1 MLDSPRTR
9 FIESL
14 MRLTPALFAA
24 TYLGLLPLAAVEILP
39 VTGADKLGEPFSIDF
54 DAQGKLYGV
63 EFTPANQVFEVLDG
77 KIHAIAGIRWNSGP
91 KGAQPPAPA
100 KAKDLAPAVFNGMHD
115 LAVATDGTIY
125 VADTF
130 QNRIVRLDPKTHA
143 VTAFA
148 GTGETGFA
156 GDGGPAT
163 QAKFNSPFCCSLS
176 PDGKSM
182 VIADLGNARV
192 RRIDLATQKIETI
205 AGNGKRGIPETDAAA
220 LTSPLN
226 GPRATCVAK
235 DGTVYIVQREG
246 HSLIALKDGKLT
258 TIVNVTGKK
267 GLAGD
272 NGPADQAQLNG
283 PKYICMDAKGC
294 VLIIDT
300 ENHAIRAYD
309 PGRRTLVTVAGTLGK
324 AGAKMAQ
331 DWAGTQLKRPHGA
344 RVGADGKLYVA
355 DSENSRILVGTA
367 P

>member
-1 MLDSPRTR
+1 
-9 FIESL
+9 
-14 MRLTPALFAA
+14 MRLPPALLTIAC
-24 TYLGLLPLAAVEILP
+24 LGFLPLAAVEVLP
-39 VTGADKLGEPFSIDF
+39 VTGADKLGEPFSVDF

-77 KIHAIAGIRWNSGP
+77 KIHAIAGVRWNSGP

-100 KAKDLAPAVFNGMHD
+100 KAKDFAPAVFNGMHD
-115 LAVATDGTIY
+115 LAVAADGTLYI
-125 VADTF
+125 ADTF
-130 QNRIVRLDPKTHA
+130 QNRIVRIDPKTKA
-143 VTAFA
+143 VTPFA
-148 GTGETGFA
+148 GTGEAGFA

-182 VIADLGNARV
+182 VIADLGNSRV
-192 RRIDLATQKIETI
+192 RRIDLVTQKIETI
-205 AGNGKRGIPETDAAA
+205 AGNGKRGISEAGAAA

-246 HSLIALKDGKLT
+246 NSLIALRDGKLT
-258 TIVNVTGKK
+258 VVVNVAGKK
-267 GLAGD
+267 GLEGD
-272 NGPADQAQLNG
+272 NGPAAQAQLNG
-283 PKYICMDAKGC
+283 PKYICMDAKGR
-294 VLIIDT
+294 VLILDT

-309 PGRRTLVTVAGTLGK
+309 PGRKTLVTVVGTLGK
-324 AGAKMAQ
+324 AGAKIAQ
-331 DWAGTQLKRPHGA
+331 EWTGTQLKRPHGA
-344 RVGADGKLYVA
+344 RVGVDGKLYVA

>member
-1 MLDSPRTR
+1 MNM
-9 FIESL
+9 L
-14 MRLTPALFAA
+14 MRPRSALLALLSLAA
-24 TYLGLLPLAAVEILP
+24 LPLAGVEILP
-39 VTGADKLGEPFSIDF
+39 ATGADKLGEPFSVDF

-63 EFTPANQVFEVLDG
+63 EFTPSNQVFEVRDG
-77 KIHAIAGIRWNSGP
+77 QIHAIAGVRWNSTA

-100 KAKDLAPAVFNGMHD
+100 KAKDLSPAVFNGLHD
-115 LAVATDGTIY
+115 IAVAPDGSLY

-130 QNRIVRLDPKTHA
+130 QNRIVRIDPKTHA
-143 VTAFA
+143 ATAFA
-148 GTGETGFA
+148 GTGEAGFA

-163 QAKFNSPFCCSLS
+163 QAKFNNPFCCSLS

-192 RRIDLATQKIETI
+192 RRIDLATNRIETI
-205 AGNGKRGIPETDAAA
+205 AGNGKRGIAEAGSPA
-220 LTSPLN
+220 LTAPLN

-246 HSLIALKDGKLT
+246 NSLVALKDGKLKT
-258 TIVNVTGKK
+258 VVNIAGKK
-267 GLAGD
+267 GNAGD
-272 NGPADQAQLNG
+272 NGPAAEAQLNG
-283 PKYICMDAKGC
+283 PKYICMDAKGR
-294 VLIIDT
+294 VLILDT

-309 PGRRTLVTVAGTLGK
+309 PTKQTLETVVGTLGK
-324 AGAKMAQ
+324 AGAKIAP

-344 RVGADGKLYVA
+344 RIGPDGRLYVT

>member
-1 MLDSPRTR
+1 MPKFYEGTMRPR
-9 FIESL
+9 
-14 MRLTPALFAA
+14 PALLALLCLAA
-24 TYLGLLPLAAVEILP
+24 LPLAAVEVLP
-39 VTGADKLGEPFSIDF
+39 AAGADKLGEPFSVDF

-77 KIHAIAGIRWNSGP
+77 KIHAIAGVRWNSGP

-115 LAVATDGTIY
+115 IAVAPDGSLY

-143 VTAFA
+143 ATTFA
-148 GTGETGFA
+148 GTGEVGFA
-156 GDGGPAT
+156 GDGGPAA

-182 VIADLGNARV
+182 VIADLGNSRV
-192 RRIDLATQKIETI
+192 RRIDLATQRIETI
-205 AGNGKRGIPETDAAA
+205 AGNGKRGIADAGSPA

-226 GPRATCVAK
+226 GPRAACVAK

-246 HSLIALKDGKLT
+246 NSLVALKDGKLQT
-258 TIVNVTGKK
+258 VVNVAGKK
-267 GLAGD
+267 GSAGD
-272 NGPADQAQLNG
+272 HGPAAEAQLNG
-283 PKYICMDAKGC
+283 PKYVCMDGKGR
-294 VLIIDT
+294 VLILDT

-309 PGRRTLVTVAGTLGK
+309 PTKQTLQTVVGTLGK
-324 AGAKMAQ
+324 AGAKIAA

-344 RVGADGKLYVA
+344 RLGPDGKLYVS
-355 DSENSRILVGTA
+355 DSENGRILVGVA